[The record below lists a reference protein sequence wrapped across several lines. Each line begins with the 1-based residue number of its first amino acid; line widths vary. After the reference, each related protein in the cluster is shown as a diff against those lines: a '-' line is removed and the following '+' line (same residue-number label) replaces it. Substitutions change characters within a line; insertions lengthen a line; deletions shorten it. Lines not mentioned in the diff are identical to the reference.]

1 MSDSIAPAS
10 PPPLLR
16 RHIAAA
22 TVGNALEF
30 YDFITYAFFAIQI
43 GHAFFP
49 SHSAFA
55 SLMLS
60 LAAFGAGFATR
71 PLGAVV
77 IGIYSDRV
85 GRRPAMMLSFTLM
98 GIAIVTIALIPSYA
112 TIGIAAP
119 ILAVLARMVQGFSL
133 GGEVGPNTAYLLEAA
148 KPLRRGLIVNWQG
161 ASQGIAGTFAGVVG
175 MLLSETLTPSGLDA
189 YGWRIAF
196 LIGAVTLPFGL
207 MIRRALPETLHRAE
221 ENAVAQSRTG
231 SLGEIL
237 HAHGRLIVLSLLVI
251 VGATVGTYVT
261 NYLTTYAENTLHLDP
276 VTAFGATVVNN
287 GVGIFAVLLGGWLS
301 DRYGRRWVMV
311 LPNVLFLVLVVPVF
325 TWMVAAHSALALL
338 AGTAVLS
345 LVGALG
351 IGAFYP
357 AFSESLPK
365 RIRGS
370 TFAIVYAATVSLFG
384 GTTQLVVTWLIK
396 ATGSPLAPAWY
407 LFAATAAGT
416 LAMFFMRES
425 APVKIAMEV
434 SHVR

>member
-1 MSDSIAPAS
+1 
-10 PPPLLR
+10 
-16 RHIAAA
+16 
-22 TVGNALEF
+22 
-30 YDFITYAFFAIQI
+30 
-43 GHAFFP
+43 
-49 SHSAFA
+49 
-55 SLMLS
+55 
-60 LAAFGAGFATR
+60 
-71 PLGAVV
+71 
-77 IGIYSDRV
+77 
-85 GRRPAMMLSFTLM
+85 
-98 GIAIVTIALIPSYA
+98 
-112 TIGIAAP
+112 
-119 ILAVLARMVQGFSL
+119 
-133 GGEVGPNTAYLLEAA
+133 
-148 KPLRRGLIVNWQG
+148 
-161 ASQGIAGTFAGVVG
+161 
-175 MLLSETLTPSGLDA
+175 
-189 YGWRIAF
+189 
-196 LIGAVTLPFGL
+196 
-207 MIRRALPETLHRAE
+207 
-221 ENAVAQSRTG
+221 
-231 SLGEIL
+231 
-237 HAHGRLIVLSLLVI
+237 
-251 VGATVGTYVT
+251 
-261 NYLTTYAENTLHLDP
+261 
-276 VTAFGATVVNN
+276 
-287 GVGIFAVLLGGWLS
+287 LGGWLS